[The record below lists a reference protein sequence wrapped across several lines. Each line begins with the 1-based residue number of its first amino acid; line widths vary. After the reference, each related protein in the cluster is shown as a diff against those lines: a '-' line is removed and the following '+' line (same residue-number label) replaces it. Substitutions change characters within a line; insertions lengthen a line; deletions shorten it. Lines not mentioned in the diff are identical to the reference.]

1 MHIARAL
8 PVLFLFALPFFSAS
22 QPDGVQSHQTAHAYE
37 FQDNKE
43 DAPTEMEDGAQRK
56 MLEDLEAARTENKNL
71 KTVLVLIVILLLACG
86 VLFFFEFRSRAKT
99 AKSLASVNK
108 ALSAQQEK
116 LTRTFDHLVE
126 SESKYRSLVE
136 NSPTGILLLSTEG
149 KILEVNKRMLDILGS
164 PGPEETRQ
172 INCLEYGP
180 LKAIGLSD
188 DLERCIAAGL
198 PMGRRVNYVTKW
210 GRNVHLNYSITPVKD
225 KKEKVI
231 GLILNVEDISESVR
245 AERSRL
251 ESELKYRILVEN
263 SLQAMLIVQGG
274 RVLFANSMIEEITGY
289 SVDEIRSAGRRWQNL
304 LIHPEDKRRSFKNVK
319 DALDGND
326 VDARQV
332 YKIVR
337 KDGEPRIME
346 TLGAVVDFHEQPA
359 MLIVAIDITENTM
372 SRNKLIES
380 EKRMRELNAMKDK
393 FFSIIAHDLKNPF
406 SSIMGFSNLLNE
418 AYDNFSEKQRK
429 TFIKNICEASEST
442 FKLLQNLLEWSRTQT
457 GKIEFL
463 PRMLDVEPLVM
474 DNMAILKTGFLR
486 KNINV
491 DIQVP
496 PGLAVFADENMIKL
510 VIRNLLSNALKF
522 THQEGSVH
530 VLAKTED
537 KTTVIT
543 VRDDGV
549 GIQKEDL
556 VRLFRIDDQLRTAGT
571 EKESGSGL
579 GLILCKEFV
588 EQNKGRIWVQSV
600 FGEGSSFSF
609 ALPASGPGNPK

>member
-1 MHIARAL
+1 M
-8 PVLFLFALPFFSAS
+8 
-22 QPDGVQSHQTAHAYE
+22 
-37 FQDNKE
+37 KE
-43 DAPTEMEDGAQRK
+43 
-56 MLEDLEAARTENKNL
+56 
-71 KTVLVLIVILLLACG
+71 
-86 VLFFFEFRSRAKT
+86 
-99 AKSLASVNK
+99 VN
-108 ALSAQQEK
+108 
-116 LTRTFDHLVE
+116 
-126 SESKYRSLVE
+126 
-136 NSPTGILLLSTEG
+136 NEG
-149 KILEVNKRMLDILGS
+149 NILEVNKRMLEILGS
-164 PGPEETRQ
+164 PGFEETRQ
-172 INCLEYGP
+172 INCLEYDP

-188 DLERCIAAGL
+188 DLKRSIATGL
-198 PMGRRVNYVTKW
+198 PLDRKIDYETKW
-210 GRNVHLNYSITPVKD
+210 GRKVHLNYNITPIKD
-225 KKEKVI
+225 KKEKVNR
-231 GLILNVEDISESVR
+231 LILNVEDISETVR
-245 AERSRL
+245 AERSRV

-274 RVLFANSMIEEITGY
+274 KVLFANSMIEEITGY
-289 SVDEIRSAGRRWQNL
+289 SVDEIRSEGRRWLNL

-319 DALDGND
+319 DALDGIE

-337 KDGEPRIME
+337 KDGETRIME
-346 TLGAVVDFHEQPA
+346 TLGAVVDFHDQPA

-372 SRNKLIES
+372 AQNKLIES

-406 SSIMGFSNLLNE
+406 SAIMGFSNLLNE

-429 TFIKNICEASEST
+429 KFIKNICEASEST

-463 PRMLDVEPLVM
+463 PRLLDVEPLVR

-486 KNINV
+486 KNIHV

-496 PGLAVFADENMIKL
+496 SGITLFADENMIKL

-522 THQEGSVH
+522 THQGGK
-530 VLAKTED
+530 VLVRANTED
-537 KTTVIT
+537 NKTVIT
-543 VRDDGV
+543 VEDDGI
-549 GIQKEDL
+549 GIKKEDL
-556 VRLFRIDDQLRTAGT
+556 VRLFRIDDQLRTTGT

-588 EQNKGRIWVQSV
+588 EQNQGRIWVRSV

-609 ALPASGPGNPK
+609 ALPAADPGNPK